1 MQYKS
6 LVNPSFLILMMEVQ
20 DHLREGWYIDENN
33 YPTANFTY
41 YEVHLIRDEHREAVK
56 DIFSDEK
63 VFDSPDSVLIS
74 EVKNDDFG
82 STVVKKQ
89 AGRPP
94 RVKQ

>member
-6 LVNPSFLILMMEVQ
+6 LVNPSLLILMMEVQ
-20 DHLREGWYIDENN
+20 EHLREGWYIDENN

-56 DIFSDEK
+56 D
-63 VFDSPDSVLIS
+63 VFDSPDSVLGTIV
-74 EVKNDDFG
+74 EAP
-82 STVVKKQ
+82 KKQ

-94 RVKQ
+94 KAKA